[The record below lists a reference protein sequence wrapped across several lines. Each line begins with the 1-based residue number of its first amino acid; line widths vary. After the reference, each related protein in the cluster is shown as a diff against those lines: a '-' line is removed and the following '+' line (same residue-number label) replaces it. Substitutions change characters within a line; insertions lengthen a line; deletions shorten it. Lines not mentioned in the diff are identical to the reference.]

1 MFRLLPA
8 LAAALL
14 ALAPSSGHADDDT
27 AELSFASDRYVAG
40 SDIEIGAQ
48 TDGDLFA
55 ASEDLALEEPVLGA
69 THLAARRLTIDAE
82 TGTLYAFAYEIDLD
96 AAVTGAASL
105 FAAEVD
111 MDAEIGGNLR
121 LFAREAEV
129 RGAVAGSA
137 LIAAQELDLNAP
149 VAGDLMLAVESVEFG
164 DDAVVTGQV
173 IVYVE
178 EGEDPVDIPARVAD
192 AARVEVRSIE
202 AMEDRPGGFADM
214 RQTARRAAVTGFI
227 VSVLTVAA
235 LAAAALAIAPAHV
248 AQWREQALA
257 APGRSFVA
265 GFLLISTIAG
275 AGLVLA
281 LTIIGIP
288 LLFAALILA
297 GLVGYAGYVMGA
309 YILGVG
315 LWVRFGNEIPTDI
328 LPKAGLA
335 LFGAFVIGVVALIP
349 FLGWLVVLALALT
362 GAGAIATVV
371 RERRANASEV

>member
-1 MFRLLPA
+1 M
-8 LAAALL
+8 
-14 ALAPSSGHADDDT
+14 

-55 ASEDLALEEPVLGA
+55 ASEDLRWRNRCWAPRIWPR
-69 THLAARRLTIDAE
+69 RRLTIDAE
-82 TGTLYAFAYEIDLD
+82 TGTLYAFAYEIGLEAD
-96 AAVTGAASL
+96 VTGAASL

-137 LIAAQELDLNAP
+137 LIAAQDLDLNAP

-164 DDAVVTGQV
+164 DDAVVAGQV

-178 EGEDPVDIPARVAD
+178 EGDDPVDIPARVAD

-202 AMEDRPGGFADM
+202 AMDDRPGGFADM
-214 RQTARRAAVTGFI
+214 RRTARRAAITGFI

-248 AQWREQALA
+248 AQWREQALS
-257 APGRSFVA
+257 APGQSFVA

-309 YILGVG
+309 YMLGVG
-315 LWVRFGNEIPTDI
+315 LWVRFGNEIPADI

-335 LFGAFVIGVVALIP
+335 LFGAFVIGVIALIP

-371 RERRANASEV
+371 REQRASAPEV